1 MLTRG
6 TAVCGLQREAAVLFN
21 DEGEVRGPVTVHA
34 RLLLAH
40 TQRFHGPTDK
50 ARQRTA
56 HGVFAGRLGFV
67 ASVLQWPGC
76 QVCVAVCGC
85 GLWLCVPVRGY
96 RVADSQRYYCSNGTA
111 VRGFATGSC
120 IAWICWTRSL
130 LATPH
135 GSLVSTCDVG
145 PASCLVC
152 HGPAV
157 LQTH

>member
-21 DEGEVRGPVTVHA
+21 DEGEVRGPVAVHA
-34 RLLLAH
+34 RLVLAH

-76 QVCVAVCGC
+76 QVCVAVCVCGC
-85 GLWLCVPVRGY
+85 ACLCV
-96 RVADSQRYYCSNGTA
+96 A
-111 VRGFATGSC
+111 
-120 IAWICWTRSL
+120 IAWLILSGTTARTAQPSVDL
-130 LATPH
+130 LLDRA
-135 GSLVSTCDVG
+135 
-145 PASCLVC
+145 
-152 HGPAV
+152 
-157 LQTH
+157 